1 MRLLSLA
8 ILSVIAAPA
17 ATQPAKTPKAPEAAN
32 CPRTTSYYA
41 GTGSL
46 YHGDRITPKKLN
58 ELPPAIGYMAV
69 YRKVNGCEA
78 PMTMVEY
85 RGARKR

>member
-8 ILSVIAAPA
+8 ILCVIAAPA
-17 ATQPAKTPKAPEAAN
+17 AAEPVKAPKAPEAAN
-32 CPRTTSYYA
+32 CPRTTSHYA
-41 GTGSL
+41 RDGSA
-46 YHGDRITPKKLN
+46 YRGDRVAPKKLT

-85 RGARKR
+85 RGGRRR